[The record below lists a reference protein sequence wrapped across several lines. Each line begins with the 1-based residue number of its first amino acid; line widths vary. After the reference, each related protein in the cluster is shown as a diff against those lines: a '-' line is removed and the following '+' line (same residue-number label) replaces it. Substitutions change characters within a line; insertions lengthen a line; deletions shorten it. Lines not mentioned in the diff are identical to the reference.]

1 MLHVM
6 LAVVALPGLENS
18 GSLELES
25 SYGLTQLSGA
35 AVCGC
40 LVGPL
45 CLHLV
50 SYAIIWPEL
59 LSMAADVQERE
70 KQERGSKSLGLE
82 VPEYHFHYLPHST
95 GKSKP

>member
-82 VPEYHFHYLPHST
+82 VPEYHFHHLPHST

>member
-18 GSLELES
+18 RSRELES
-25 SYGLTQLSGA
+25 SYGLTHLSGA
-35 AVCGC
+35 AACAG

-45 CLHLV
+45 SLHLV

-59 LSMAADVQERE
+59 LSMAADVQERD
-70 KQERGSKSLGLE
+70 SKSLGLE
-82 VPEYHFHYLPHST
+82 VPEYHFHHLPHPT